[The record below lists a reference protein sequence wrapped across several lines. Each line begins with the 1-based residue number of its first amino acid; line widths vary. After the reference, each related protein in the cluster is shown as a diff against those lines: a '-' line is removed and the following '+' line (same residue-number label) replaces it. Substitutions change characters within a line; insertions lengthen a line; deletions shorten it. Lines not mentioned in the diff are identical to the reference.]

1 MVKYDR
7 IAFSNANALII
18 TKAFVQCI
26 YALDKTM
33 NQHVTILRPVS
44 PMHEST
50 REINQ
55 KPQNYHIRK
64 LLLHKLLFLYTY
76 KKWRIIYMIDT
87 VGKMAYTCYLLSPLN
102 Y

>member
-1 MVKYDR
+1 MRACFCVWCVKCAKYL
-7 IAFSNANALII
+7 AFGTFSTPDGSAL
-18 TKAFVQCI
+18 
-26 YALDKTM
+26 
-33 NQHVTILRPVS
+33 TILRPVS